1 MNWLITENKRRINI
15 NEIPILNINE
25 LREEI
30 INLSK
35 RVIGFFGK
43 KENDKVRLFAVLAD
57 DNEGKIFISLSSFE
71 KQEKEYES
79 LT

>member
-35 RVIGFFGK
+35 RVIGF
-43 KENDKVRLFAVLAD
+43 L
-57 DNEGKIFISLSSFE
+57 
-71 KQEKEYES
+71 
-79 LT
+79 